1 MRPANR
7 PPFLSEQEFDRVAAR
22 YFVVPSVLW
31 AVGMLAI
38 VLSASLTNAAEPT
51 ADAGRSEPA
60 TVAYGA

>member
-1 MRPANR
+1 MHPANR
-7 PPFLSEQEFDRVAAR
+7 PPFPSEQEFDGIATR

-31 AVGMLAI
+31 AVGLLAI

>member
-1 MRPANR
+1 MHPSSRPR
-7 PPFLSEQEFDRVAAR
+7 FPSEQEFDRIASP

-38 VLSASLTNAAEPT
+38 VLSTSLANTAQPT
-51 ADAGRSEPA
+51 ADAARSEPA